1 MSLLPEKGILNFED
15 LKDLRR
21 LSFVTAIETKMST
34 DNLASYFG
42 DVDIALLYGF
52 GIKPLPL
59 EGLDSYIFEYGFHE
73 GCDQVRSTLVYLKT
87 DKCPILY
94 SSKFYVLDDYCHVL
108 KEELKKATEKDV
120 VNHFDLHSYLNDRY
134 EFSEELFEEAKANL
148 KEIDSLYEK
157 IKETSIG
164 GYELFLLKF
173 YSRYIIDLNK
183 RIQLYKNVLNLYS
196 TEFKDANKTHSQ
208 KRYEVYATCPGGII
222 DGINADLCSK
232 CYEVKPRDGMY
243 AVRGCYKRSKH
254 YVNYGG

>member
-1 MSLLPEKGILNFED
+1 MSLLPEKGIFNFED

-87 DKCPILY
+87 EKCPILY

-134 EFSEELFEEAKANL
+134 EFSEELFEEAKADL
-148 KEIDSLYEK
+148 MEIDSLYEK

-196 TEFKDANKTHSQ
+196 TEFKDANNTHSQ
-208 KRYEVYATCPGGII
+208 KRYEVYAICPGGII

-232 CYEVKPRDGMY
+232 CYEIKEKEGMY